1 MRFGLDGFGAARLRA
16 RPHARDAC
24 KTQQLRSPT
33 RFESRQ
39 RRAMRLGSSTPMLD
53 RERLP
58 APEIL
63 AALPIFPLPNVVFL
77 PGMVLP
83 LNVFEP
89 RYIELVDHALEGGMH
104 IGVPLLRPD
113 PSLLEPADLALP
125 LHDPGDGRPAI
136 EAVLGIGQLIAH
148 QRLPDGRRF
157 IRLEGL
163 GRVHVRDELPQQ
175 DRGFRRVAVEALPEA
190 TPADTHAFEVL
201 KAQIERMAETF
212 DEDDRAMIH
221 SVLELDDVR
230 MTIYAIA
237 SLVPSV
243 EVMRAVRRGRMLG
256 GAMPHLRLQQRCLA
270 AADADERVELLS
282 ERAQS
287 LIDVLGESGSFP
299 VSSLN

>member
-1 MRFGLDGFGAARLRA
+1 
-16 RPHARDAC
+16 
-24 KTQQLRSPT
+24 
-33 RFESRQ
+33 
-39 RRAMRLGSSTPMLD
+39 MLD
-53 RERLP
+53 PDRLP
-58 APEIL
+58 VPEIL

-89 RYIELVDHALEGGMH
+89 RYLDLVDHVLDGGMH

-113 PSLLEPADLALP
+113 PSLLEPDDLLLP

-136 EAVLGIGQLIAH
+136 EAVFGVGQLIAH

-157 IRLEGL
+157 IRLEGI
-163 GRVHVRDELPQQ
+163 GRVRVIEELPQE
-175 DRGFRRVAVEALPEA
+175 DRSFRIVSVEALPELE
-190 TPADTHAFEVL
+190 PANGHRLEVL
-201 KAQIERMAETF
+201 KAQVERMAETF
-212 DEDDRAMIH
+212 DEDDRQMIH
-221 SVLELDDVR
+221 TVLELDDPRITV
-230 MTIYAIA
+230 YAIA

-243 EVMRAVRRGRMLG
+243 EVMRAVRRGRPIG

-270 AADADERVELLS
+270 AEDADNRIELLS

>member
-1 MRFGLDGFGAARLRA
+1 
-16 RPHARDAC
+16 
-24 KTQQLRSPT
+24 
-33 RFESRQ
+33 
-39 RRAMRLGSSTPMLD
+39 MLD
-53 RERLP
+53 MDRLP
-58 APEIL
+58 APDIL

-89 RYIELVDHALEGGMH
+89 RYLELVDHALEGGMH
-104 IGVPLLRPD
+104 VGVPLLRPD
-113 PSLLEPADLALP
+113 PSLLERADIELP
-125 LHDPGDGRPAI
+125 LHDPGDERPPI
-136 EAVLGIGQLIAH
+136 EAVFGIGQIIAH

-163 GRVHVRDELPQQ
+163 GRVQTIDEHPVRQG
-175 DRGFRRVAVEALPEA
+175 GFRSVAVEALPEQQ
-190 TPADTHAFEVL
+190 PSDLHALEIL

-212 DEDDRAMIH
+212 DEDDRQMIH
-221 SVLELDDVR
+221 TVLDLDDARV
-230 MTIYAIA
+230 TVYAIA
-237 SLVPSV
+237 SLVPNV
-243 EVMRAVRRGRMLG
+243 ELMRAVRRGRPLG

-270 AADADERVELLS
+270 AEDADARIGLLS